1 MSSENFDF
9 DKLNTNYL
17 KETPNWF
24 SNSNKKM
31 RFLDDSFNIF
41 KSESIS
47 DKRITKVKNMI
58 TPWEIKRLLI
68 LDKKTEN
75 WINSNRKVI
84 ESIINGSSNKK
95 LIISGPCSIHNAK
108 QAIEYAKFIKK
119 MRVLYSDKMEIVMR
133 VYMTKPRTNLG
144 WKGYVYDPRL
154 DGSNDIELGLKL
166 SREIMLKIVQMGVP
180 CAMEHVDTIIPQ
192 YFDDL
197 VSWAAIGARTTES
210 QIHRELS
217 SGISTP
223 IGFKNGTNGDV
234 DIAINAIIASKNPHN
249 FIGCDLKG
257 YICSIETKGNPFC
270 HIILRGSKSGP
281 NYNCYNV
288 KKVIES
294 CKSKNITNGIII
306 DCSHGNCEKNF
317 KNQIPV
323 ACDVLK
329 QMTHNRNLVG
339 IMLES
344 NISEGK
350 QQIGKL
356 EDIKYDVSITDGCL
370 HLEDTKKLFDLYHK
384 CL

>member
-9 DKLNTNYL
+9 NKLNINYL

-41 KSESIS
+41 KTESIS

-75 WINSNRKVI
+75 WINTNRKVV

-119 MRVLYSDKMEIVMR
+119 MRFLYSDKLEIVMR

-192 YFDDL
+192 YFDD
-197 VSWAAIGARTTES
+197 
-210 QIHRELS
+210 
-217 SGISTP
+217 
-223 IGFKNGTNGDV
+223 
-234 DIAINAIIASKNPHN
+234 
-249 FIGCDLKG
+249 
-257 YICSIETKGNPFC
+257 
-270 HIILRGSKSGP
+270 
-281 NYNCYNV
+281 
-288 KKVIES
+288 
-294 CKSKNITNGIII
+294 
-306 DCSHGNCEKNF
+306 
-317 KNQIPV
+317 
-323 ACDVLK
+323 
-329 QMTHNRNLVG
+329 
-339 IMLES
+339 
-344 NISEGK
+344 
-350 QQIGKL
+350 
-356 EDIKYDVSITDGCL
+356 
-370 HLEDTKKLFDLYHK
+370 
-384 CL
+384 